1 VLTAASCSTALCSL
15 LLLLL
20 QVRSFMELSDMLLDF
35 DLPESTKQAWENII

>member
-1 VLTAASCSTALCSL
+1 LFCCCCCWLL

-35 DLPESTKQAWENII
+35 DLPEATKTAWENII